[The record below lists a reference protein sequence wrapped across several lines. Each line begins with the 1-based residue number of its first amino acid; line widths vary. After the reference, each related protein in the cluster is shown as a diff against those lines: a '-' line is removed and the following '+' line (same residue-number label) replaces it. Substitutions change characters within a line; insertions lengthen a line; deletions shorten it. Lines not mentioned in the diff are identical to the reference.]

1 MATTP
6 MRAVNPATGE
16 AFGPRF
22 ARASRAELEAMAD
35 TAFDAVDFLAD
46 APGALL
52 AGFLED
58 YAARL
63 EGDREGIAR
72 IAHEETAL
80 PYAPRLSEVE
90 FNRTVTQMR
99 AAAACL
105 RDESWR
111 EVARDEANK
120 LRSTLVP
127 LGGAVVCIGPSNFPL
142 AFNGVSGGDFC
153 AAFAARNPVIAKAHP
168 GHMNT
173 TARLFAH
180 ACAARDAAGLPAAAV
195 QCFTDCD
202 PADGEALLAHPGVA
216 ALAFTGSRAA
226 GMRLKAACD
235 ALGKPASLEMSG
247 VNPVFVASAAAEA
260 RAEAIAEAWAAS
272 VLLGGGQFCTKPG
285 VIFVSGASAAARLA
299 ARAAELMKAAAPA
312 VLLTAP
318 VRDHLAASVAAL
330 AAAGETPL
338 CGGGAASPG
347 HRFEPTLFSL
357 GAARARELRALVTRE
372 AFGPLGIVVAV
383 EGDAQLV
390 DFARGLDGQLACTVV
405 SDAADAAARATL
417 LGVLRFKAGRLLDE
431 AMPTGVAVSPAMV
444 HGGPMPATG
453 DARFTAVGLPA
464 AARRFS
470 KALCLDRVR

>member
-1 MATTP
+1 

-16 AFGPRF
+16 AFGPEFSRS
-22 ARASRAELEAMAD
+22 ARADLEAMAD

-46 APGALL
+46 APGAQI

-72 IAHEETAL
+72 TAHEETAL
-80 PYAPRLSEVE
+80 PFAPRLSEVE
-90 FNRTVTQMR
+90 FNRTTFQLR
-99 AAAACL
+99 AAAGCL

-111 EVARDEANK
+111 VVARDEANN

-153 AAFAARNPVIAKAHP
+153 AAVAARNPVIAKAHP

-173 TARLFAH
+173 TARLFGH

-195 QCFTDCD
+195 QCFFDCA

-235 ALGKPASLEMSG
+235 ALGKPASLEMSS

-260 RAEAIAEAWAAS
+260 RAEAVAEAWTAS

-285 VIFVSGASAAARLA
+285 VILVSGERAAARFV
-299 ARAAELMKAAAPA
+299 ARATELMKAAAPA
-312 VLLTAP
+312 VLLTEG
-318 VRDHLAASVAAL
+318 VRAHLAASVAAL
-330 AAAGETPL
+330 VAAGETPRS
-338 CGGGAASPG
+338 GGGAASPG
-347 HRFEPTLFSL
+347 LRFAPTLFAM
-357 GAARARELRALVTRE
+357 GAARARALRGMVFGE
-372 AFGPLGIVVAV
+372 AFGPLGVVVAV

-405 SDAADAAARATL
+405 SDAADAATRATL